1 MTGKGEEYLIA
12 RKKQIEQRRKIVT
25 IVSMVSFV
33 GSMVFATIPS
43 IQQAIQSPKP
53 VAASVS
59 PESALQQQVK
69 GYELVLQREPENQLA
84 LEKLSLLRLNLKDA
98 KGAMEPLEKLVKLHP
113 ERQDYKTVLEQIK
126 KQEGIGQA
134 KGDRST
140 NNQPKSP

>member
-1 MTGKGEEYLIA
+1 MAGKGEEYLIA
-12 RKKQIEQRRKIVT
+12 RKKQIERRQRIVT
-25 IVSMVSFV
+25 MVSMVSFF
-33 GSMVFATIPS
+33 GSMVFAAIPP

-84 LEKLSLLRLNLKDA
+84 LEKLSVLRLKLKDP

-113 ERQDYKTVLEQIK
+113 ERQDYKTVLAEIK
-126 KQEGIGQA
+126 KQEV